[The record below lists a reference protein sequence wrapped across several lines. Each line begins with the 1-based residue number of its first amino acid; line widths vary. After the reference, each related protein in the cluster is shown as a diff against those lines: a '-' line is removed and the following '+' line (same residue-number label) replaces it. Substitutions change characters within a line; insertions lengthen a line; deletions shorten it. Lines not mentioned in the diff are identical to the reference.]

1 MRRQDPG
8 NDYYTPDISLKSRG
22 DFYGN
27 VHDDDDDDVADG
39 ARKHTKSWA
48 TDKYDVFSPV
58 WRSSKYRQSTTFE
71 SHAPSYR
78 AHRAKEQWMPPYL
91 VYRGKVEESLTPQ
104 TAKNVC
110 GSLNKN
116 KANAKAVDDAVE
128 RAVLSESSY
137 YGDTSLEALSVLRK
151 EDASDGRQA
160 ASERRRRSNDAG
172 KNPVESETLA
182 ASSAIQTGA
191 NKVHERSAS
200 QKLDYPRFD
209 DQSCKKDAL
218 EIEGLMPGDVD
229 MDVLEKVAGP
239 RYRGPNIPQ
248 QTEGDIV
255 QAHRD
260 YRMLGAVA
268 PPSTSGLDAES
279 EDGIHVLKALERLN
293 QQLLDDKPRTSS
305 LSSEQVVVEQRASE
319 QRSSRP
325 NGKRV
330 PVSQEPLIVPASAAT
345 AKAIKPMRRTLSD
358 QDVTPT
364 QGMVTGLK
372 YPYGRT
378 SYEESKQRES
388 RRNGQGRRPE
398 TDDSTVEVH
407 EGFVVTDDEIKLLLA
422 ESNGKHKGKISDPK
436 VPPRQSTTIS
446 SKLHRHG
453 AGRGH
458 HEFEHDSCQ
467 DEYRNDSQF
476 RARNREYDVQPE
488 IQSDATP
495 RSEGRQFDRNG
506 SVPRDSRHGRLKSE
520 ANPPNR
526 WRHCHHLRE
535 SVTCVERRSGQS
547 TDSRQER
554 NWEVV
559 IDGNDDDD
567 DNKSR
572 QVSRKKRLE
581 FPPEDHSEHLKGGRL
596 LREATKTTRILQSS
610 EEMDYSVDSD
620 EDDDESTMNGDAG
633 NWSFVSSRSSKDG
646 VFGRGQIRIEKGEG
660 TTGFSLGSSTWYTPE
675 ASSTSSGVQPAV
687 VSLDEPVIGNWRKKS
702 NIVLRRSNTALSK
715 CLRELPRASQLKHQ
729 DPVIVVFGGMNPDE
743 PLREDLGSAVFRYL
757 PEEDTWELCGHMPQA
772 KSYHASVAVED
783 SVYIIGGYT
792 LESTFDAE
800 PSASASCFR
809 LDVLAMSW
817 ESVAPLNRA
826 RACHVAVTAQGRI
839 YVAGGKD
846 KKGRITDS
854 VESYDVSTGRWEQLP
869 NLPRPL
875 MASAAAYFQAS
886 FWVLGGVTRSKNTD
900 CRVTDAIYQFDFT
913 DGRWFHSV
921 DLWTPVAYSLAFTTE
936 SGGRLWLWGG
946 VTEDGR
952 SLGELRCWSPEHRAW
967 KHCCRLNPPRHG
979 FCGAIVGMRKLPR
992 WQAASERRRRSN
1004 DAGKNPVESE
1014 TLAASSAIQT
1024 GANKVHERSAS
1035 QKLDY
1040 PRFDDQSCKKDALEI
1055 EGLMPGDVDMDVL
1068 EKVAGPRYRGPNI
1081 PHQTEGDI
1089 VQAHRDYRMLGAVAP
1104 PSTCGLDAESEDG
1117 IHVLKALERLN
1128 QQLLDDKPRTSSLS
1142 SEQVVVEQRAS
1153 EQRSSRP
1160 NGKRVPVSQEPL
1172 IVPASA
1178 ATAKAIK
1185 PMRRTLSDQDVT
1197 PTQGM
1202 VTGLKYP
1209 YGRTSYEESKQ
1220 RESRRNGQGRR
1231 PETDDSTVEVHEGF
1245 VVTDDEI
1252 KLLLAESNG
1261 KHKGKISDPKVP
1273 PRQSTTISSKLHR
1286 HGAGRGHHEFEHD
1299 SCQDEYRNDSQF
1311 RARNREYDV
1320 QPEIQ
1325 SDATPRSEGR
1335 QFDRNGSVPRDSRH
1349 GRLKSEA
1356 NPPNRWRHCHH
1367 LRESV
1372 TCVERRSGQS
1382 TDSRQ
1387 ERNWEVVIDGNDDD
1401 DDNKS
1406 RQVSRKKR
1414 LEFPPEDHS
1423 EHLKGGRLLRE
1434 ATKTTRILQSS
1445 EEMDYSVDSDE
1456 DDDES
1461 TMNGDAGN
1469 WSFVSSRSSKDGVFG
1484 RGQIRIEKVSAVP
1497 R

>member
-71 SHAPSYR
+71 SHARSYG

-91 VYRGKVEESLTPQ
+91 VYRGKIEESLTPQ

-116 KANAKAVDDAVE
+116 KANAKAVGDAIE

-151 EDASDGRQA
+151 EDASNGRQA
-160 ASERRRRSNDAG
+160 ASGRRRRSNDAG

-191 NKVHERSAS
+191 NKVHERSA

-229 MDVLEKVAGP
+229 MNVLEKVAGP
-239 RYRGPNIPQ
+239 RYRGSNIPQ
-248 QTEGDIV
+248 QNEGDIV

-260 YRMLGAVA
+260 DRMLGAVA
-268 PPSTSGLDAES
+268 PPFTSGLDAES

-305 LSSEQVVVEQRASE
+305 LSSEQVVVEQRTSE

-345 AKAIKPMRRTLSD
+345 AKAMKPMRRTLSD

-372 YPYGRT
+372 YPCGRT
-378 SYEESKQRES
+378 SYEESKPRES
-388 RRNGQGRRPE
+388 RRNGHGRRPD

-422 ESNGKHKGKISDPK
+422 ESNDKHKGKISDPK

-446 SKLHRHG
+446 SKLHRHD
-453 AGRGH
+453 AERGH

-467 DEYRNDSQF
+467 DEYRNDSHF

-488 IQSDATP
+488 IQSDTTP
-495 RSEGRQFDRNG
+495 RSEGRQFNWNG

-520 ANPPNR
+520 VNAPNR

-535 SVTCVERRSGQS
+535 SATYVERRSGQS
-547 TDSRQER
+547 IDSRRER
-554 NWEVV
+554 NWKEV
-559 IDGNDDDD
+559 IEDNDDDD
-567 DNKSR
+567 DGKSHR
-572 QVSRKKRLE
+572 VSRKQRVE
-581 FPPEDHSEHLKGGRL
+581 VPPEDHSEHLKGGRL

-610 EEMDYSVDSD
+610 EELDYSVDSD

-687 VSLDEPVIGNWRKKS
+687 LGLDDPVIGNWRKKS
-702 NIVLRRSNTALSK
+702 NIVLRRT
-715 CLRELPRASQLKHQ
+715 LRFLFTT
-729 DPVIVVFGGMNPDE
+729 FGGRMNPDE

-817 ESVAPLNRA
+817 ETVAPLNRA

-846 KKGRITDS
+846 KKGRITDA
-854 VESYDVSTGRWEQLP
+854 VESYDVATGRWEHLP

-886 FWVLGGVTRSKNTD
+886 FWVLGGVTRSKSSD
-900 CRVTDAIYQFDFT
+900 CRVTDAVYQFDFT

-979 FCGAIVGMRKLPR
+979 FCGAIGGNQVSIFGGIDSERGVATDAHNQLNVSDQTIRAARPLPCPLAGASALAFSGYRRSPSVKSLRSEAESDDDEPKLKLRTVYRRYRQRRKLRDRESDLDPR
-992 WQAASERRRRSN
+992 ELKCAQGVVRSDSYQILAPAVDPNLGLALVLQDEEKTYSAKCSDTLLAIKSIRPCKNLFSASTSSILSFGGIDLHRPSCHEIGRLALYFHPLKNGWELLEMMPEPRNYHTASLVGDEVFVIGGCDPHKTRSDEAVSSESVFCYSAARRSWSKRT
-1004 DAGKNPVESE
+1004 DLPEARSFHGAAVLDDKIYVVGGRDQRGRYLDTVVEYSPMADGWS
-1014 TLAASSAIQT
+1014 TVLRLPRCVMGSSVVSMDRRLWVLGGVSSPADSSFQP
-1024 GANKVHERSAS
+1024 G
-1035 QKLDY
+1035 
-1040 PRFDDQSCKKDALEI
+1040 PDD
-1055 EGLMPGDVDMDVL
+1055 
-1068 EKVAGPRYRGPNI
+1068 
-1081 PHQTEGDI
+1081 
-1089 VQAHRDYRMLGAVAP
+1089 
-1104 PSTCGLDAESEDG
+1104 
-1117 IHVLKALERLN
+1117 
-1128 QQLLDDKPRTSSLS
+1128 LLDDVFVLDVAHRTYT
-1142 SEQVVVEQRAS
+1142 AG
-1153 EQRSSRP
+1153 P
-1160 NGKRVPVSQEPL
+1160 PL
-1172 IVPASA
+1172 PFPCAFAA
-1178 ATAKAIK
+1178 ATVTKRMLWFCGGLSPNDKGKLKSVSSTYVLEEGSWKFYDVLALNKHAFPAISFADSFV
-1185 PMRRTLSDQDVT
+1185 LSFGGAT
-1197 PTQGM
+1197 
-1202 VTGLKYP
+1202 
-1209 YGRTSYEESKQ
+1209 TSYE
-1220 RESRRNGQGRR
+1220 
-1231 PETDDSTVEVHEGF
+1231 
-1245 VVTDDEI
+1245 
-1252 KLLLAESNG
+1252 
-1261 KHKGKISDPKVP
+1261 
-1273 PRQSTTISSKLHR
+1273 
-1286 HGAGRGHHEFEHD
+1286 
-1299 SCQDEYRNDSQF
+1299 
-1311 RARNREYDV
+1311 
-1320 QPEIQ
+1320 
-1325 SDATPRSEGR
+1325 
-1335 QFDRNGSVPRDSRH
+1335 GSVDDCEIFYDGPGH
-1349 GRLKSEA
+1349 GVLRLR
-1356 NPPNRWRHCHH
+1356 PPPFPLAGHA
-1367 LRESV
+1367 
-1372 TCVERRSGQS
+1372 CVALPPVPLGHSK
-1382 TDSRQ
+1382 TDPPD
-1387 ERNWEVVIDGNDDD
+1387 VVDMWQRMCEGA
-1401 DDNKS
+1401 KA
-1406 RQVSRKKR
+1406 
-1414 LEFPPEDHS
+1414 L
-1423 EHLKGGRLLRE
+1423 
-1434 ATKTTRILQSS
+1434 
-1445 EEMDYSVDSDE
+1445 
-1456 DDDES
+1456 
-1461 TMNGDAGN
+1461 
-1469 WSFVSSRSSKDGVFG
+1469 
-1484 RGQIRIEKVSAVP
+1484 
-1497 R
+1497 